1 LQCISCHR
9 QKRRAQTLLAA
20 RKRVPKIPDNN
31 EDDPL
36 GVEEERD
43 EDSEL
48 EVEEDDDD
56 DDVDV
61 DADAD
66 ADTDDA
72 VTAKGI
78 SLDDIADSAGLV
90 SKTHLAVSIYLLT

>member
-1 LQCISCHR
+1 
-9 QKRRAQTLLAA
+9 
-20 RKRVPKIPDNN
+20 VPKIPDND

-61 DADAD
+61 DVDVDADAD
-66 ADTDDA
+66 ADTDEP

-90 SKTHLAVSIYLLT
+90 SAQGLLFLYTSSPCHASSSF